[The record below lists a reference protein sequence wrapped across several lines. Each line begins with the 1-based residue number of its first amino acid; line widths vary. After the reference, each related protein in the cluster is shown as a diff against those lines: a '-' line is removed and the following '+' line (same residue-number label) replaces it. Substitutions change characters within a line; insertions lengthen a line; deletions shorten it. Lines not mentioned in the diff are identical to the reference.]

1 MLTFFIL
8 GPPKDLPHITSVAP
22 FQEVLELVLAKELLV
37 AIELLEEIVA
47 TTRKELGQI
56 QCLFPEESPQQ
67 LIRIAG
73 QYHSW
78 KDRAE
83 QVENG
88 RDSCFSVI
96 DN

>member
-1 MLTFFIL
+1 V
-8 GPPKDLPHITSVAP
+8 PSVAP
-22 FQEVLELVLAKELLV
+22 FQGELKLVLAKELLV
-37 AIELLEEIVA
+37 TIEPLEKIVTA
-47 TTRKELGQI
+47 TRKELGQM

-67 LIRIAG
+67 LVRIAG

-78 KDRAE
+78 KDRTE
-83 QVENG
+83 QVEND

>member
-1 MLTFFIL
+1 MF
-8 GPPKDLPHITSVAP
+8 
-22 FQEVLELVLAKELLV
+22 AKELLV
-37 AIELLEEIVA
+37 AIESLEEIVTA
-47 TTRKELGQI
+47 TRKELGQM

-78 KDRAE
+78 KDRTE
-83 QVENG
+83 QVKNG
-88 RDSCFSVI
+88 RDSCFSAI